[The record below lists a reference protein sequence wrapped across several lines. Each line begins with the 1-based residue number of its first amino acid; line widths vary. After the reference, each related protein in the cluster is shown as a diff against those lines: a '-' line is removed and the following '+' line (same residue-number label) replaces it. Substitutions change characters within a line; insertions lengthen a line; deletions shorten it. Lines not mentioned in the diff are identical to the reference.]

1 MDPVL
6 KEKLCLRRLDK
17 VYCRLAPSTVDGVGI
32 FAIRDIPKGTNPFKG
47 SYMCTDAILCDPEKI
62 GPDSIKKM
70 LHNRYPRSKDPL
82 SNEVAS
88 HAKGA
93 ATKNKQI
100 VPMYPNQLSWIDF
113 LNYSKNPNIELLESG
128 EWVTTRDILTGE
140 EVLEDP
146 SKLFKDDG
154 TYKTINVSPNQYL
167 NLKH

>member
-1 MDPVL
+1 MDQIL

-17 VYCRLAPSTVDGVGI
+17 VYCKLAPSTIDGVGI

-47 SYMCTDAILCDPEKI
+47 SYICTEAILCDPEKI
-62 GPDSIKKM
+62 EPDSVKKM

-82 SNEVAS
+82 ND

-93 ATKNKQI
+93 NKQI
-100 VPMYPNQLSWIDF
+100 IPMYPNQLSWIDF

-128 EWVTTRDILTGE
+128 EWTTTRDIFVGE

-146 SKLFKDDG
+146 SKLFKNDG